1 MDKKLIPISDSFSV
15 NTKGE
20 IFDEK
25 GRKRKQYKN
34 GDGYRTVNIR
44 LVDGRWVTMGVHR
57 LVAITHISNDNP
69 ERTQVNHRSL
79 NLEDNSVTNLEWVTP
94 LENVIHSEIM
104 RRDNR
109 KFVLY
114 STLNGQ
120 PLKLY
125 KNAYEC
131 ADDYGCSVL
140 DVWDSVKDNLPINGI
155 VFRFRGTKEPMPESL
170 RYDRTVNFRHGN
182 RPDPRKVKIRN
193 VLTGEVLLF
202 NSIGETAKYLNTHG
216 SHVHECLRTPE
227 SIKLINKLYQVA
239 DQGNEFK
246 VITTEQLEEAL
257 NRGKKKVL
265 AFNIPV
271 RKLYIFDS
279 AREFITHSGLSKK
292 AVTKILRKGIISQ
305 RGDWLF
311 IYESPENIMTL
322 KSHIQTNTNSPV

>member
-1 MDKKLIPISDSFSV
+1 MDRKLIPISDSFSV

-34 GDGYRTVNIR
+34 GDGYRTVNIK

-57 LVAITHISNDNP
+57 LVAMTHIPNGDP
-69 ERTQVNHRSL
+69 QRTQVNHRVL

-104 RRDNR
+104 RKDNP

-114 STLNGQ
+114 SVLDDRA
-120 PLKLY
+120 LKLY
-125 KNAYEC
+125 RNAYEA
-131 ADDYGCSVL
+131 ADDCGCSIL

-182 RPDPRKVKIRN
+182 RPEPRKVKIRN
-193 VLTGEVLLF
+193 VLTGEVRLF
-202 NSIGETAKYLNTHG
+202 NSIGEVAKHLGVYA
-216 SHVHECLRTPE
+216 SQIHECLRVPE
-227 SIKLINKLYQVA
+227 SVKLINKLYQVS
-239 DQGNEFK
+239 DQDNEF
-246 VITTEQLEEAL
+246 VVFTVSQLDEAL

-265 AFNIPV
+265 AFNTSV
-271 RKLYIFDS
+271 KKLYIFDS
-279 AREFITHSGLSKK
+279 AREFITHSTLSKK
-292 AVTKILRKGIISQ
+292 AVTKILRKGIINQ
-305 RGDWLF
+305 RGDWVFL
-311 IYESPENIMTL
+311 YETPENITTL